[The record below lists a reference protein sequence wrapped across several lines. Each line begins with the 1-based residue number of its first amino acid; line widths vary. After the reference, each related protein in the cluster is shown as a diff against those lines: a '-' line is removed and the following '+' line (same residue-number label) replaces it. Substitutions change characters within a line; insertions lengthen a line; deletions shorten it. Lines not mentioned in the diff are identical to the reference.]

1 MLDIKYIRENAQE
14 VQEAAKNKN
23 IEIDISELL
32 SVDKER
38 VSLMQEVES
47 LQSMKNDINDLIT
60 SAKND
65 TERTEAIEKGKE
77 IKAKLEVKTPQL
89 RDIKEKYMSLMVSV
103 PTVPAQ
109 DVPVGASEDEN
120 VVAYEKGDK
129 PVFDF
134 APRTHVELA
143 EMLDIVDFK
152 KGAEVSGYR
161 GYYLK
166 NEGAEIVMALMM
178 YAAQKMVSKGFTMM
192 IPPTIV
198 KERALFGTGYFK
210 GVEYDSDIDEIYQLD
225 GCQPNCA
232 NEVDCGCSPRYLVGT
247 SEPSLLAYYADK
259 VLEEKDLPLKLCG
272 FSQCYR
278 SEIGSHGKDTTGLY
292 RVHEFMKIEQVV
304 IAPADVEATEKLQ
317 QEMVGISEEV
327 HKELGLPYR
336 KLIICTGDMSA
347 GKYRMFDLEA
357 WMPGLDRWGETGS
370 ASNFLDWQ
378 SRRLNARYKD
388 ADGKTQHVYMLN
400 NTVLPSVRP
409 LIAILENFQQ
419 ADGSV
424 KIPEVLQPFMSGNK
438 KVIEV
443 RG

>member
-1 MLDIKYIRENAQE
+1 MLDIKYIRENADA
-14 VQEAAKNKN
+14 VQQAAKDKN
-23 IEIDISELL
+23 IDIDISALL

-38 VSLMQEVES
+38 VRLMQEVES
-47 LQSMKNDINDLIT
+47 LQSMKNDINDLIKA
-60 SAKND
+60 AKND
-65 TERTEAIEKGKE
+65 VGRAEAISKGKE
-77 IKAKLEVKTPQL
+77 IKSKLEIKAPQL
-89 RDIKEKYMSLMVSV
+89 REITSKYMELMVSV
-103 PTVPAQ
+103 PTVPAN
-109 DVPVGASEDEN
+109 DVPVGVSEDEN
-120 VVAYEKGDK
+120 VVAYEKGEK
-129 PVFDF
+129 PKFDF
-134 APRTHVELA
+134 EPRTHVELA

-152 KGAEVSGYR
+152 KGAEISGYR

-210 GVEYDSDIDEIYQLD
+210 GMKYDADIDEIYQID
-225 GCQPNCA
+225 GCEQDCA
-232 NEVDCGCSPRYLVGT
+232 DGSCGCSTKYLVGT

-259 VLEEKDLPLKLCG
+259 VLDHKDLPLKLCG

-278 SEIGSHGKDTTGLY
+278 SEIGSHGRDTTGLY

-304 IAPADVEATEKLQ
+304 IAPADVDVTEELQ
-317 QEMVGISEEV
+317 KEMVGISEEV
-327 HKELGLPYR
+327 HRELGLPYR
-336 KLIICTGDMSA
+336 KLVICTGDMSA

-388 ADGKTQHVYMLN
+388 EDGTTKHVYMLN

-409 LIAILENFQQ
+409 LIAILENFQME
-419 ADGSV
+419 DGSV
-424 KIPEVLQPFMSGNK
+424 KIPEVLQPFMPGGK

-443 RG
+443 KQ